1 MKMDANP
8 LSLAAD
14 LPKLDLSRNVE
25 NKENIEK
32 SVFETNMEKFGSLKE
47 LFQHILQS
55 IENNLRFWKKKKFW
69 SNIFRDPNDNSLRK
83 ILISNLFTKLCSIK
97 YTEKELIQFIY
108 SLKVF
113 IKSSYCTVLITIP
126 SALNEQTKT
135 TLIKNSDVSFKIQ
148 QIFGFNTI

>member
-55 IENNLRFWKKKKFW
+55 IENNLRFWKKKKF
-69 SNIFRDPNDNSLRK
+69 
-83 ILISNLFTKLCSIK
+83 
-97 YTEKELIQFIY
+97 
-108 SLKVF
+108 
-113 IKSSYCTVLITIP
+113 
-126 SALNEQTKT
+126 
-135 TLIKNSDVSFKIQ
+135 
-148 QIFGFNTI
+148 